1 MARVYFNYPVKS
13 VEDMFD
19 VSAMRTLDD
28 VRTALALYDA
38 IHSTFASDKDE
49 EVRNTFD
56 VQFMLARRCIEK
68 RFDRDECVKLFD
80 YVAYCHA
87 WGDVHNLDYDPITLG
102 QMEQIQHKRDEE
114 LFALN
119 RELDEDHIDE
129 FNALVNKIRDIWNGR
144 VDGVST
150 VGMCEIATCDAL
162 MDAVEWDGLTT
173 GYAYLAWEEAK
184 VSCEWDVIVDA
195 FHSHADYHKF
205 DYVAVRGF

>member
-1 MARVYFNYPVKS
+1 MSHSYFTYPAETP
-13 VEDMFD
+13 VEMIHEHAIR
-19 VSAMRTLDD
+19 SLDD
-28 VRTALALYDA
+28 TRACWALVRSAVKFCCDSIDA
-38 IHSTFASDKDE
+38 EQESL
-49 EVRNTFD
+49 FD
-56 VQFMLARRCIEK
+56 CGLKLCTHGIRYGY
-68 RFDRDECVKLFD
+68 DRDALIEMFD
-80 YVAYCHA
+80 YVTYAYA
-87 WGDVHNLDYDPITLG
+87 WGDVHGLEYDPITLG

-119 RELDEDHIDE
+119 RKLDEDHIDE
-129 FNALVNKIRDIWNGR
+129 FNALVNKIRDIWNGK

-173 GYAYLAWEEAK
+173 GRAYLAWKEAK